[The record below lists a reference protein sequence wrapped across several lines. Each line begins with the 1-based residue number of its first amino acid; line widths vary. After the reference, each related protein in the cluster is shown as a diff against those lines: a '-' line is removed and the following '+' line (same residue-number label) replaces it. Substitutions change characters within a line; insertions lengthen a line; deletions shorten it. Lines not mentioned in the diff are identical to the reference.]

1 MNKTAFEPEDNMR
14 CSRIFLAL
22 SLVLPMLAMAAETPP
37 NLEPLPEVPPPP
49 AGVDMD
55 APTEPQVT
63 ITKKGADSVEEY
75 RINGELYMMKVTPPH
90 GKSYYLMK
98 EDQDGGWSR
107 MEGPTQP
114 LVIPKWV
121 LFRF

>member
-1 MNKTAFEPEDNMR
+1 MNTIRLSAWLLLGLLSTALPNAV
-14 CSRIFLAL
+14 LAADI
-22 SLVLPMLAMAAETPP
+22 PN

-49 AGVDMD
+49 SGVNQGDPD
-55 APTEPQVT
+55 APDVT
-63 ITKKGADSVEEY
+63 ITKKGEDKVEEY

-114 LVIPKWV
+114 LIVPKWV